1 MTAVAT
7 ARRPASPYAR
17 RLARERGFAL
27 ELITGTGPGGRIVAA
42 DVEAFAA
49 RRVSLP
55 AAAAATA
62 AAVAAYGTSVSLA
75 AVRSLLAGLAESRAE
90 VSLDDLLVRAA
101 AQALATAMARPGP
114 GQAPRTVALERS
126 GTGAPLAV
134 VADPHLGLVSQLHL
148 RLAEAAVPAEV
159 PELTLRRLAETGV
172 RPLSMPVIGGAAAR
186 LVVSAGE
193 ASPLADVLLAFDAG
207 RLDEDAAATL
217 LARLRDALEHP
228 LGLLA

>member
-90 VSLDDLLVRAA
+90 VNLDDLLVRAA
-101 AQALATAMARPGP
+101 AQALAMVEPGP
-114 GQAPRTVALERS
+114 GREPRIVALERS

-159 PELTLRRLAETGV
+159 PELTLRRLAETGI
-172 RPLSMPVIGGAAAR
+172 RPLSMPLIGGAAAR
-186 LVVSAGE
+186 LVVSTGE
-193 ASPLADVLLAFDAG
+193 ASPLADVLLAFDAA

-217 LARLRDALEHP
+217 LARFRDALEHP